1 MANPF
6 SGFFDNLV
14 SGALSPKGN
23 LADYQHASRIYVDGN
38 MRLAPKLPHLFHVVL
53 NIDPTIPISTNDA
66 INNSIKRE
74 INVLCKSV
82 DLPNYNVDVQ
92 VLNQYNRKKVHQTS
106 VNYAPVNMTWHD
118 DNAGLT
124 NFLWKSYFNYY
135 YSDAS
140 HTETNSTSPAIL
152 DPALLRINNKNNSY
166 SNGENFDYRY
176 GLDRPGKSNNFFT
189 SIQVFQLHPENGTP
203 TNTSF
208 TYFNPLIE
216 TWNHNSVD
224 IQGGQFKENTM
235 RFSYESV
242 VMDRHVTNVGV
253 TPKTFGEGRYDSVA
267 SPLTVSSGGGS
278 SFFGTGG
285 VLAGT
290 ESTLNQLQQGNV
302 LGALIT
308 GANTFQNA
316 QNLSF
321 AGLITELAGG
331 LENVAVNSINNTN
344 FPSSSNQNVTEAQAK
359 NFGS

>member
-6 SGFFDNLV
+6 SGFFDNLI

-53 NIDPTIPISTNDA
+53 NIDPNIPISSNDA
-66 INNSIKRE
+66 LNNTVKRE
-74 INVLCKSV
+74 INVLCKAV

-92 VLNQYNRKKVHQTS
+92 VLNQYNRKKVHQTA

-140 HTETNSTSPAIL
+140 HTQANGTSPEIL
-152 DPALLRINNKNNSY
+152 DPALLRIDNKNNAY

-189 SIQVFQLHPENGTP
+189 SIQVFQLHPENGQP

-216 TWNHNSVD
+216 TWNHNSVN
-224 IQGGQFKENTM
+224 IEGGQFKENTM

-242 VMDRHVTNVGV
+242 VMDRHLTQPGIN
-253 TPKTFGEGRYDSVA
+253 PKTFGEGRYDTVA
-267 SPLTVSSGGGS
+267 SPLTVQGGGGS

-290 ESTLNQLQQGNV
+290 EATINNLQQGNV

-308 GANTFQNA
+308 GANTFRNA

-321 AGLITELAGG
+321 DSLATELIGAGEDIVVDAIG
-331 LENVAVNSINNTN
+331 NNQ
-344 FPSSSNQNVTEAQAK
+344 FPSNGNKNVTNANPKE
-359 NFGS
+359 F